1 MITVVGESVVDYV
14 PTKAGG
20 VAARPGG
27 SPANVARGLAR
38 LGRSV
43 LLQTVIGDDEPGR
56 LLAASL
62 SQDGVRLDPASRRP
76 GPSSTAHAHLDGAGR
91 ATYDLDI
98 HWDPA
103 PLQVPAEARWWH
115 TGSLATV
122 LPPGAEQVSAAL
134 HAAAE
139 AGLPTSIDLN
149 VREPLPWPVEQTL
162 DHLLGLAADAGVVK
176 ASEDDIALLVPGQ
189 DPREVARRWLG
200 RGRTILVV
208 VTLGERGAWAATRND
223 EIEVAAPKVELV
235 DTVGAGDTFMAA
247 LIDGLLPLAGHGP
260 QDWRECVDDAA
271 ELARRVRRATVA
283 AAMCCEREG
292 ADPPSRAALRARAR
306 D

>member
-14 PTKAGG
+14 PTKGGG

-43 LLQTVIGDDEPGR
+43 LLQTVIGDDEPGK

-62 SQDGVRLDPASRRP
+62 SQDGVRLDPASLRP
-76 GPSSTAHAHLDGAGR
+76 GPSSTAHAHLDEAGR

-98 HWDPA
+98 HWDPSSLDLPNA
-103 PLQVPAEARWWH
+103 TRWWH

-122 LPPGAEQVSAAL
+122 LPPGAEQVAAAL
-134 HAAAE
+134 RAAAE
-139 AGLPTSIDLN
+139 AGLATSIDLN
-149 VREPLPWPVEQTL
+149 VREPLPWAVEETL
-162 DHLLGLAADAGVVK
+162 EHLLGLAAEAQVVK
-176 ASEDDIALLVPGQ
+176 ASEDDIALLAPGQ
-189 DPREVARRWLG
+189 EPRDVARRWLN
-200 RGRTILVV
+200 RGRTLLVV

-223 EIEVAAPKVELV
+223 ETEVGAPRVELV

-247 LIDGLLPLAGHGP
+247 LIDGLHPLIGRGP
-260 QDWRECVDDAA
+260 RDWRELLEDAG

-283 AAMCCEREG
+283 AAICCEREG
-292 ADPPSRAALRARAR
+292 ADPPSRAILRARAR

>member
-14 PTKAGG
+14 PTKGGG
-20 VAARPGG
+20 VAAQPGG

-43 LLQTVIGDDEPGR
+43 VLQTVIGDDEPGR
-56 LLAASL
+56 LLADSL
-62 SQDGVRLDPASRRP
+62 SQDGVRLGPASLRP
-76 GPSSTAHAHLDGAGR
+76 GPSSTAHAHLDEAGR

-103 PLQVPAEARWWH
+103 PLEVPEGTRWWH

-122 LPPGAEQVSAAL
+122 LHPGADQVSAAL

-162 DHLLGLAADAGVVK
+162 DHLLALAADARVVK
-176 ASEDDIALLVPGQ
+176 ASEDDIALLAAGR
-189 DPREVARRWLG
+189 DPREVTRSWLG
-200 RGRTILVV
+200 RGRTVLVV
-208 VTLGERGAWAATRND
+208 VTLGERGAWAATRTD
-223 EIEVAAPKVELV
+223 EIEVGAPKVDLV

-247 LIDGLLPLAGHGP
+247 LIDGLLPLTGQGP
-260 QDWRECVDDAA
+260 RDWRDALNDA
-271 ELARRVRRATVA
+271 SELARIVRRATVA
-283 AAMCCEREG
+283 AAICCEREG
-292 ADPPSRAALRARAR
+292 ADPPSRATLRARAR
-306 D
+306 H